1 VLGVLG
7 GLIGGAF
14 SILNSR
20 LAVARS
26 ALLAR
31 SKALKLLETVALAVV
46 VALITYGAPRAFAC
60 VDAVSRS
67 TAGPPFALNVTGG
80 AAARVG
86 VCSRADAHGLTVC
99 RRHGC
104 AEGRYSPL
112 ASLLLNAPEPLIGAL
127 FDARPEVI
135 PAGALAVFAALYF
148 VMATLSYDASAVGGL
163 FVPSMMIG
171 ASTGRC
177 FAMLLRDAGWKVQP
191 SVFALVGAAAVMGGI
206 TRYTLALVVLMIE
219 ATQNTS
225 LLPPVVLVVVV
236 AQGVGNLFSQSVIEQ
251 KLIAMGVP
259 LLEDKLESEMY
270 VRSLARSLLTSAF
283 SFFYLRTPYSAT
295 CFNSLL

>member
-1 VLGVLG
+1 LQHTRYYLDELGPVLVLGVLG

-14 SILNSR
+14 TILNSR

-60 VDAVSRS
+60 MDAVSR
-67 TAGPPFALNVTGG
+67 AAAPPFALNVTGG
-80 AAARVG
+80 AGARVG

-104 AEGRYSPL
+104 EEGRYSPL
-112 ASLLLNAPEPLIGAL
+112 ASLMLNAPEPLIGAL
-127 FDARPEVI
+127 FDARPDVI
-135 PAGALAVFAALYF
+135 PAGALAAFAALYF

-225 LLPPVVLVVVV
+225 LLPPIVLVVVV
-236 AQGVGNLFSQSVIEQ
+236 AQGVGNLFSSSVIEQ

-270 VRSLARSLLTSAF
+270 AAAARSLRS
-283 SFFYLRTPYSAT
+283 
-295 CFNSLL
+295 